1 MHRLE
6 NIPDVVESGKY
17 SSSTSG
23 KAYIYIYIVPSIFR
37 SSFPEKI
44 HDELK
49 LLYFLSFLSFLNFL
63 GLDLILDERN
73 GRFGESESY

>member
-6 NIPDVVESGKY
+6 NIPDVVESRKY
-17 SSSTSG
+17 SSSISG
-23 KAYIYIYIVPSIFR
+23 KAYIYIVPSIFR

-49 LLYFLSFLSFLNFL
+49 LPYFLSFLSFLNFL